1 MESPSFSMTSRMS
14 SVLRVS
20 SPWTDRTVSGL
31 FPVNFHFPFSVT
43 EHANV
48 NVRDVLLQV
57 IYFLSLFC
65 VCDLR
70 MSHRVESSGECIH
83 FSQLKPRHQ
92 KKSSLSSFGA
102 SKGTILAR
110 MLMLAHR
117 KTTKLCVNCLLLYR
131 SGFQQ
136 QHALLRVESSQLDLR
151 LDGVLRTGEK
161 TGVMFICCF
170 CVGPPAFNIRWPL
183 RFTLFIWAGVKVQ
196 QRDNQEVKRGFVA
209 QEFQQ

>member
-1 MESPSFSMTSRMS
+1 MTWEW
-14 SVLRVS
+14 V
-20 SPWTDRTVSGL
+20 TGL
-31 FPVNFHFPFSVT
+31 KVQENVFIFHSWNRDIRKSLHFPP
-43 EHANV
+43 
-48 NVRDVLLQV
+48 L
-57 IYFLSLFC
+57 
-65 VCDLR
+65 
-70 MSHRVESSGECIH
+70 G
-83 FSQLKPRHQ
+83 PRRAQ
-92 KKSSLSSFGA
+92 YVA
-102 SKGTILAR
+102 Q
-110 MLMLAHR
+110 MLMLAHS